1 VTEADVVIFAG
12 LSGDYNVLHT
22 DAEHMKAS
30 QFGERIA
37 HGLLGLSIQQ
47 GLLDRVVT
55 AQVTGPLA
63 AVKWKFK
70 GPIKIGDTIHV
81 GLRSPQATA
90 TAGRA
95 WSRWREW
102 STSGARSSGRR
113 DRPSGGPR
121 RLGAQCLGQPPGRS
135 VSRTCET
142 GVLSAADATETPR
155 SSPPHHPTGKAGAIP
170 AAALCRILG
179 LGCQFFQPPRGARV
193 HGLRWRFLKP
203 SGWATRSGRLGTV
216 RRSMKEGGVVVEE
229 RSILNQHGEVVQSG
243 RLTLLVAKRPA
254 A

>member
-1 VTEADVVIFAG
+1 MSADPAVYFEDILVGEEYTSPGRTVTEADVVIFAG

-81 GLRSPQATA
+81 LSRIAAKRDGPD
-90 TAGRA
+90 AGRGLVTV
-95 WSRWREW
+95 E
-102 STSGARSSGRR
+102 
-113 DRPSGGPR
+113 R
-121 RLGAQCLGQPPGRS
+121 RL
-135 VSRTCET
+135 
-142 GVLSAADATETPR
+142 
-155 SSPPHHPTGKAGAIP
+155 
-170 AAALCRILG
+170 
-179 LGCQFFQPPRGARV
+179 
-193 HGLRWRFLKP
+193 
-203 SGWATRSGRLGTV
+203 
-216 RRSMKEGGVVVEE
+216 
-229 RSILNQHGEVVQSG
+229 LNQRGDVVQEG
-243 RLTLLVAKRPA
+243 ETEHLVERQKP
-254 A
+254 